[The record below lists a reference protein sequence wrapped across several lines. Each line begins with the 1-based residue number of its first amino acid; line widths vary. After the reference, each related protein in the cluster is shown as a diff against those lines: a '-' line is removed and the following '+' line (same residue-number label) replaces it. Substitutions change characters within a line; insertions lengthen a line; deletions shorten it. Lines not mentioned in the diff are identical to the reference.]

1 VVDNKALRSRMLRRD
16 RAMNGH
22 SLDAVS
28 GKKRDAKHA

>member
-1 VVDNKALRSRMLRRD
+1 MLRRD